1 MAKTNCWEF
10 KQCGRQP
17 GGAKVTELGICA
29 ASVEMR
35 TDGINGGK
43 NGGRVCWAVTGT
55 LCGGRVQGTF
65 ARKVVNCL
73 MDCEFFK
80 SVMKEERKNLE
91 LYPSLHRQEHATEH
105 PPTAETRV
113 LQHS

>member
-10 KQCGRQP
+10 KKCGRQP
-17 GGAKVTELGICA
+17 GGAKAAELGICA
-29 ASVEMR
+29 ASIEAR
-35 TDGINGGK
+35 TDGINGGQ

-65 ARKVVNCL
+65 ARKIVNCL

-80 SVMKEERKNLE
+80 SVLREERKSME
-91 LYPSLHRQEHATEH
+91 LYPSFRQGERESEHAPSTQV
-105 PPTAETRV
+105 RV